1 MIRNLLR
8 LLGAALPALVLQG
21 CLTTTPP
28 STVHQPMTARP
39 VPVDAPAVANGSIYQ
54 ANYQPQAFYGYR
66 PLFEDRRARM
76 VGDTLV
82 VAINEKTAASKQSN
96 SNAERKSSNETN
108 NSQDNLALLRLLRM
122 PFN

>member
-1 MIRNLLR
+1 MIRNLPR

-76 VGDTLV
+76 VGDSGLGTRGLESLDHDRV
-82 VAINEKTAASKQSN
+82 QLAAD
-96 SNAERKSSNETN
+96 AF
-108 NSQDNLALLRLLRM
+108 DA
-122 PFN
+122 